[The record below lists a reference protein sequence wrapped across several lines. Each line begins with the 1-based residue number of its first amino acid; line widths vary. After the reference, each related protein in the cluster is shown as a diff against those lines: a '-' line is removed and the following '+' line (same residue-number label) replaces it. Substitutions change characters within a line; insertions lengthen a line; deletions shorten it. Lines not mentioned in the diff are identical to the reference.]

1 MKIPEE
7 LKAFLS
13 LEGAEE
19 RLGVVRTLVTPAK
32 KGELIAI
39 TSLVDEELTTFFAG
53 YHAHPIRASDSD
65 GKLRRKA
72 KLAEKI
78 EALRLV
84 LPKLDPTAANYEHHL
99 TFLDTLRRLRNK
111 GSHES
116 GISPEDAT
124 KLSQEPEVLA
134 IIKGFPNALW
144 AKVKELLKYLKSL
157 TL

>member
-7 LKAFLS
+7 LKVFLS

-19 RLGVVRTLVTPAK
+19 RLGVVQTLVT
-32 KGELIAI
+32 
-39 TSLVDEELTTFFAG
+39 
-53 YHAHPIRASDSD
+53 
-65 GKLRRKA
+65 
-72 KLAEKI
+72 AEKV

-84 LPKLDPTAANYEHHL
+84 LPKLDPNAANYEHHL

-134 IIKGFPNALW
+134 IIKDFPDALW
-144 AKVKELLKYLKSL
+144 AKVKELLQYLKSL
-157 TL
+157 PL